1 MVTPPRVLLTWHA
14 AQPLL
19 AGSPTGIT
27 HTQSRQLVRASAITL
42 LIIIGA
48 ATASAQNAPAAPPQ
62 TPRGAYTEAQ
72 AARGE
77 ATYRANCT
85 SCHATSAHTGDAF
98 LRAWD
103 SRTAFDLFELIR
115 TTMPIDNP
123 GRLSREQY
131 ADIVAY
137 LFKLN
142 RLPPGDRPLPADEQA
157 LKQIRIEAKPAS
169 AP

>member
-1 MVTPPRVLLTWHA
+1 
-14 AQPLL
+14 
-19 AGSPTGIT
+19 
-27 HTQSRQLVRASAITL
+27 VRASATTL
-42 LIIIGA
+42 LIILGA
-48 ATASAQNAPAAPPQ
+48 ATASAQNAPAAAHQ
-62 TPRGAYTEAQ
+62 TSRGAYTDAQ

-85 SCHATSAHTGDAF
+85 SCHATSAHTGDSF
-98 LRAWD
+98 MRAWD

-115 TTMPIDNP
+115 TTMPVDNP

-142 RLPPGDRPLPADEQA
+142 RLPPGDRPLPADDEG
-157 LKQIRIEAKPAS
+157 LKQVRIEAKPTS

>member
-1 MVTPPRVLLTWHA
+1 MADKQSTHLVTG
-14 AQPLL
+14 L
-19 AGSPTGIT
+19 AT
-27 HTQSRQLVRASAITL
+27 TL
-42 LIIIGA
+42 LIVLVA
-48 ATASAQNAPAAPPQ
+48 ATASAQNATATGAQ
-62 TPRGAYTEAQ
+62 ASRGAYTEAQ
-72 AARGE
+72 AVRGE

-85 SCHATSAHTGDAF
+85 SCHATSAYTGDAF
-98 LRAWD
+98 ARAWD

-142 RLPPGDRPLPADEQA
+142 RLPAGDRLLPADDEG
-157 LKQIRIEAKPAS
+157 LKQVRIEAKSTS

>member
-1 MVTPPRVLLTWHA
+1 MQHLQSRLIGTALGIAMLVVSGARVAA
-14 AQPLL
+14 AQAQGP
-19 AGSPTGIT
+19 PTAASSST
-27 HTQSRQLVRASAITL
+27 H
-42 LIIIGA
+42 
-48 ATASAQNAPAAPPQ
+48 
-62 TPRGAYTEAQ
+62 RGAYTEAQ

-77 ATYRANCT
+77 TTYRANCT

-98 LRAWD
+98 MRAWD

-115 TTMPIDNP
+115 TTMPVDNP

-131 ADIVAY
+131 ADILAY

-142 RLPPGDRPLPADEQA
+142 RLPPGDRPLPADDEG
-157 LKQIRIEAKPAS
+157 LKHIRIEAKPTP

>member
-1 MVTPPRVLLTWHA
+1 MAHRHPVTAVATTVLTIVVGVTAHAQHATPPSTPA
-14 AQPLL
+14 
-19 AGSPTGIT
+19 
-27 HTQSRQLVRASAITL
+27 SRGV
-42 LIIIGA
+42 
-48 ATASAQNAPAAPPQ
+48 
-62 TPRGAYTEAQ
+62 YTEAQ
-72 AARGE
+72 ATRGE

-85 SCHATSAHTGDAF
+85 SCHATSAHTGKAF
-98 LRAWD
+98 MSAWE

-142 RLPPGDRPLPADEQA
+142 RLPAGDRPLPVDDEG
-157 LKQIRIEAKPAS
+157 LKQIRIEATP
-169 AP
+169 PPTP

>member
-1 MVTPPRVLLTWHA
+1 MPDK
-14 AQPLL
+14 
-19 AGSPTGIT
+19 
-27 HTQSRQLVRASAITL
+27 QSRRIVTVVAVTVLTVLV
-42 LIIIGA
+42 GP
-48 ATASAQNAPAAPPQ
+48 TASAQNAPAAPAQ
-62 TPRGAYTEAQ
+62 ASRGAYTDAQ
-72 AARGE
+72 AVRGE

-85 SCHATSAHTGDAF
+85 SCHATSAYTGDAF
-98 LRAWD
+98 ARAWD

-142 RLPPGDRPLPADEQA
+142 RLPAGDRPLPADDEG
-157 LKQIRIEAKPAS
+157 LKQVRIEAKPTS

>member
-1 MVTPPRVLLTWHA
+1 MQLRDCPTIIVALLTIA
-14 AQPLL
+14 SA
-19 AGSPTGIT
+19 
-27 HTQSRQLVRASAITL
+27 RASAQDPP
-42 LIIIGA
+42 
-48 ATASAQNAPAAPPQ
+48 TAKPPAA
-62 TPRGAYTEAQ
+62 RGAYTEAQ

-77 ATYRANCT
+77 AVYRATCT
-85 SCHATSAHTGDAF
+85 SCHTASAHSGENF
-98 LRAWD
+98 IRGWD

-142 RLPPGDRPLPADEQA
+142 GLPAGDRQLPTDDEG
-157 LKQIRIEAKPAS
+157 LKKIPIEAKSPPS
-169 AP
+169 P

>member
-1 MVTPPRVLLTWHA
+1 MTY
-14 AQPLL
+14 
-19 AGSPTGIT
+19 S
-27 HTQSRQLVRASAITL
+27 QSKLFCTAFATALVIASGAR
-42 LIIIGA
+42 A
-48 ATASAQNAPAAPPQ
+48 ATAQAQNAPAPAPPS

-77 ATYRANCT
+77 ATYRANCS
-85 SCHATSAHTGDAF
+85 SCHATSAHVGDAF
-98 LRAWD
+98 VHAWD
-103 SRTAFDLFELIR
+103 GRTAFDLFELIR

-137 LFKLN
+137 MFKLN
-142 RLPPGDRPLPADEQA
+142 RFPAGERPLPADDEG
-157 LKQIRIEAKPAS
+157 LKQVRIEAKPTS

>member
-1 MVTPPRVLLTWHA
+1 MLGLLPA
-14 AQPLL
+14 A
-19 AGSPTGIT
+19 
-27 HTQSRQLVRASAITL
+27 
-42 LIIIGA
+42 A
-48 ATASAQNAPAAPPQ
+48 ARAQNAPAVHPSA
-62 TPRGAYTEAQ
+62 PRGAYTEAQ

-85 SCHATSAHTGDAF
+85 SCHATSAYTGDAF
-98 LRAWD
+98 VRAWD
-103 SRTAFDLFELIR
+103 TRTAFDLFELIR

-142 RLPPGDRPLPADEQA
+142 RLPAGDRPLPADDEG
-157 LKQIRIEAKPAS
+157 LKQVRIEAKPAS

>member
-1 MVTPPRVLLTWHA
+1 MQYSQPKVLARTFATAFMMIVA
-14 AQPLL
+14 AACAA
-19 AGSPTGIT
+19 AGQTG
-27 HTQSRQLVRASAITL
+27 QAPK
-42 LIIIGA
+42 A
-48 ATASAQNAPAAPPQ
+48 ATHS
-62 TPRGAYTEAQ
+62 TLRGVYTEAQ

-85 SCHATSAHTGDAF
+85 SCHATGTHAGDAF
-98 LRAWD
+98 IRGWD

-115 TTMPIDNP
+115 TTMPLDNP

-131 ADIVAY
+131 VDVVAY

-142 RLPPGDRPLPADEQA
+142 RLPPGDRALPADDEG
-157 LKQIRIEAKPAS
+157 LKQVRIEAKPTP

>member
-1 MVTPPRVLLTWHA
+1 MQSSQPKLVVIAFSAALL
-14 AQPLL
+14 
-19 AGSPTGIT
+19 
-27 HTQSRQLVRASAITL
+27 VSADG
-42 LIIIGA
+42 GA
-48 ATASAQNAPAAPPQ
+48 AHAQNPTAAPPP

-85 SCHATSAHTGDAF
+85 SCHATSAYLGDAF
-98 LRAWD
+98 ARAWD
-103 SRTAFDLFELIR
+103 GRTAFDLFDLIR

-142 RLPPGDRPLPADEQA
+142 RLPAGDRPLPADDEG
-157 LKQIRIEAKPAS
+157 LKQVRIEAKPAS

>member
-1 MVTPPRVLLTWHA
+1 MQYSRSNVFGRILAGVLMIAAAARAGA
-14 AQPLL
+14 AQAPN
-19 AGSPTGIT
+19 A
-27 HTQSRQLVRASAITL
+27 ASAPAQSTL
-42 LIIIGA
+42 
-48 ATASAQNAPAAPPQ
+48 
-62 TPRGAYTEAQ
+62 RGAYTEAQ

-85 SCHATSAHTGDAF
+85 SCHATSAYTGDAF
-98 LRAWD
+98 VRAWD

-131 ADIVAY
+131 ADVVAY

-142 RLPPGDRPLPADEQA
+142 RLPAGERPLPADDEGLRQV
-157 LKQIRIEAKPAS
+157 RIEAKPAS

>member
-1 MVTPPRVLLTWHA
+1 MQHSQSKLLRTALATGLMVVAVARVGA
-14 AQPLL
+14 AQ
-19 AGSPTGIT
+19 A
-27 HTQSRQLVRASAITL
+27 QS
-42 LIIIGA
+42 
-48 ATASAQNAPAAPPQ
+48 ATAASPS
-62 TPRGAYTEAQ
+62 TLRGSYTEAQ

-77 ATYRANCT
+77 TTYRANCT
-85 SCHATSAHTGDAF
+85 SCHATSAYTGDAF
-98 LRAWD
+98 VRAWD

-142 RLPPGDRPLPADEQA
+142 RLPPGDRPLPADDDG
-157 LKQIRIEAKPAS
+157 LKQVRIEAKTTPA
-169 AP
+169 P

>member
-1 MVTPPRVLLTWHA
+1 MMYLAYPQSKLFYTAFVAVLLMASGAHVA
-14 AQPLL
+14 AGQ
-19 AGSPTGIT
+19 
-27 HTQSRQLVRASAITL
+27 
-42 LIIIGA
+42 
-48 ATASAQNAPAAPPQ
+48 AQAAPAPHS
-62 TPRGAYTEAQ
+62 TLRGAYTEAQ

-98 LRAWD
+98 VSAWD
-103 SRTAFDLFELIR
+103 TRTAFDLFELIR

-137 LFKLN
+137 MFKLN
-142 RLPPGDRPLPADEQA
+142 RLPPGDKPLPSDDEG
-157 LKQIRIEAKPAS
+157 LKQVRIEAKPAS

>member
-1 MVTPPRVLLTWHA
+1 MA
-14 AQPLL
+14 N
-19 AGSPTGIT
+19 
-27 HTQSRQLVRASAITL
+27 TQSRSVLVALASTL
-42 LIIIGA
+42 LMALVG
-48 ATASAQNAPAAPPQ
+48 ATASAQNATATAAQ
-62 TPRGAYTEAQ
+62 TSRRAYTEAQ

-77 ATYRANCT
+77 TTYRANCT

-98 LRAWD
+98 MRAWD

-115 TTMPIDNP
+115 TTMPVDNP

-142 RLPPGDRPLPADEQA
+142 RLPAGERPLPADEEA

>member
-1 MVTPPRVLLTWHA
+1 MQLRYRSTVLAVLPLILHA
-14 AQPLL
+14 A
-19 AGSPTGIT
+19 TGF
-27 HTQSRQLVRASAITL
+27 TQGPPSS
-42 LIIIGA
+42 
-48 ATASAQNAPAAPPQ
+48 NPPA
-62 TPRGAYTEAQ
+62 PRGTHTEAQ

-77 ATYRANCT
+77 ATYRASCT
-85 SCHATSAHTGDAF
+85 SCHTASAHSGDNF
-98 LRAWD
+98 IRGWD

-123 GRLSREQY
+123 GRLSRQQY

-142 RLPPGDRPLPADEQA
+142 ALQAGDRELPTDDEG
-157 LKQIRIEAKPAS
+157 LKQIRIESKPPT